1 MKAVVRAV
9 ILVAL
14 AVALPHCSGGGLQG
28 CTQIAQQSTGACRVG
43 LPNSYY
49 KDDAW
54 RQQ

>member
-9 ILVAL
+9 VLAAL
-14 AVALPHCSGGGLQG
+14 AFVLPQCSFAGMQG
-28 CTQIAQQSTGACRVG
+28 CTQIAQKSDGPCRVG
-43 LPNSYY
+43 LAPSSY